1 MVKLD
6 NPNLDVNN
14 DTWYHLGLNAC
25 DEIKENFSDVTYVC
39 IGGKEKRMQVCAEYL
54 YKQLGQPKSCLF
66 EEDGRTLK
74 NLSGHAQRYAMYKVG
89 PVLIANHGMGQPT
102 TFILLHEIA
111 KLLSYAGCEDVKLF
125 RLGTCGGVG
134 VEPGTVIITDQC
146 YSAFLEPFYTQVA
159 AGKRIQYE
167 ARCDVKLGQ
176 DLLEVAKENSVNA
189 VIGNTISTD
198 DFYEEQ
204 GRVDGAVCS
213 FSASDKMAFLKRAH
227 EDFGVVNMEMEA
239 LVISSF
245 CKRVQIKC
253 AVLCVSIVNRLEGD
267 EIRTPKT
274 ELTGFDSYP
283 QMIIGNLIRKEA
295 QAQKKC

>member
-1 MVKLD
+1 MGFYLNKSPFFLFNNPQRTTATATMVKLD

-125 RLGTCGGVG
+125 PTWHMWWSRSGTRHSNHHRPMLQRL
-134 VEPGTVIITDQC
+134 P
-146 YSAFLEPFYTQVA
+146 
-159 AGKRIQYE
+159 
-167 ARCDVKLGQ
+167 
-176 DLLEVAKENSVNA
+176 
-189 VIGNTISTD
+189 
-198 DFYEEQ
+198 
-204 GRVDGAVCS
+204 
-213 FSASDKMAFLKRAH
+213 
-227 EDFGVVNMEMEA
+227 
-239 LVISSF
+239 
-245 CKRVQIKC
+245 
-253 AVLCVSIVNRLEGD
+253 
-267 EIRTPKT
+267 
-274 ELTGFDSYP
+274 
-283 QMIIGNLIRKEA
+283 
-295 QAQKKC
+295 